1 MSIFS
6 LYTRVLELL
15 GKEAR
20 LGWLLAFANLLLA
33 ASQFAEP
40 VLFGRIVDV
49 LSGKAVAGSNSA
61 WPFLLAWVAFGLFTI
76 GCSAIVALQA
86 DRLSHR
92 QRQAV
97 LTDYFEHILQLPL
110 TFHSGTHSGRL
121 MKVMLNGTDALWR
134 LWLGFFREHFAAIL
148 SVVVLLPLSLYLNWR
163 LAILLFVL
171 CIVFT
176 VLTTFVVRRTFG
188 MQMQVEEHYSE
199 LSARASDALGNVALV
214 QSFVRVESEVKGL
227 RSVADDLLAA
237 QMPVLSWWA
246 LVTVITRASTTITV
260 LAIFTLGI
268 ALHDQGLTSVG
279 EIVMFVSFAT
289 MLIQKLEQVVSFI
302 NNVFMEAPRL
312 REFFNVLDAV
322 PAVHDRPDAI
332 DAGRLSG
339 LVEFNDVT
347 FSYDGKRPA
356 VEDLSFTALP
366 GQTIALVG
374 ATGAGKSTAIALLHR
389 AFDPQSGF
397 IRIDGMDV
405 RGVTLTSLR
414 RNIGVVF
421 QEALLFNRSIA
432 ENLHV
437 GKPDATEAEMR
448 KAAERA
454 QALEFIERSGGFET
468 NAGERGR
475 MLSGGER
482 QRLSIARALL
492 KDPPILI
499 LDEATSALDAVTEAK
514 VNAALDEV
522 MKGRTTFV
530 IAHRLSTIRNAT
542 RILVFE
548 NGRVIESG
556 TFDELVA
563 KGGHFAELARAQF
576 MVQENARAS
585 VTAAEA
591 AATAVKSP

>member
-1 MSIFS
+1 MSLLR
-6 LYTRVLELL
+6 LYTRVLDML

-20 LGWLLAFANLLLA
+20 LAWILAAANLLLA
-33 ASQFAEP
+33 ISQFAEP
-40 VLFGRIVDV
+40 VLFGRIVDA
-49 LSGKAVAGSNSA
+49 LSGKSAPGSSA
-61 WPFLLAWVAFGLFTI
+61 WPLLGAWAGFGLFTI
-76 GCSAIVALQA
+76 LSSAWVALQA

-97 LTDYFEHILQLPL
+97 LTGYFEHILQLPM
-110 TFHSGTHSGRL
+110 TFHTGTHSGKL

-163 LAILLFVL
+163 LAILLFLL

-176 VLTTFVVRRTFG
+176 VLTTFVVRKTYG
-188 MQMQVEEHYSE
+188 MQSEVERHYSD

-214 QSFVRVESEVKGL
+214 QSFVRIDAEVQGL
-227 RSVADDLLAA
+227 RSVASQLLAV

-279 EIVMFVSFAT
+279 EIVTFVAFAT
-289 MLIQKLEQVVSFI
+289 MLIGKLEQVVSFI
-302 NNVFMEAPRL
+302 NSVFMEAPRL
-312 REFFNVLDAV
+312 IEFFNVMDAV
-322 PAVHDRPDAI
+322 PAVRDRPEAMDV
-332 DAGRLSG
+332 GRLSG
-339 LVEFNDVT
+339 LVEFHDVS

-356 VEDLSFTALP
+356 VEDLSFVALP
-366 GQTIALVG
+366 GETIALVG
-374 ATGAGKSTAIALLHR
+374 PTGAGKSTAIALLHR

-397 IRIDGMDV
+397 IKIDGMDV
-405 RGVTLTSLR
+405 RALKLSALR

-421 QEALLFNRSIA
+421 QEALLFDRSIA
-432 ENLHV
+432 DNLRI
-437 GKPDATEAEMR
+437 GKPDATEEEM
-448 KAAERA
+448 KTAASRA
-454 QALEFIERSGGFET
+454 QALDFIERADKGFDT
-468 NAGERGR
+468 KAGERGR

-492 KDPPILI
+492 KNPPILI
-499 LDEATSALDAVTEAK
+499 LDEATSALDAVTEARL
-514 VNAALDEV
+514 NAALDEV
-522 MKGRTTFV
+522 MRGRTTFV

-548 NGRVIESG
+548 NGSVIENG

-563 KGGHFAELARAQF
+563 RGGHFAELARAQF
-576 MVQENARAS
+576 MVQESSSSGHA
-585 VTAAEA
+585 
-591 AATAVKSP
+591 AVKA

>member
-49 LSGKAVAGSNSA
+49 LSGKSVAGSTSA

-76 GCSAIVALQA
+76 VCSALVALQA

-176 VLTTFVVRRTFG
+176 ALTTFVVRKTFG
-188 MQMQVEEHYSE
+188 MQMEVEEHYSE

-227 RSVADDLLAA
+227 RSVADELLAA

-260 LAIFTLGI
+260 LAIFSLGI

-289 MLIQKLEQVVSFI
+289 MLIQKLEQVVGFI

-356 VEDLSFTALP
+356 IEDLTFTALP

-374 ATGAGKSTAIALLHR
+374 PTGAGKSTAIALLHR

-397 IRIDGMDV
+397 IKIDGMDV

-432 ENLHV
+432 ENLRV

-548 NGRVIESG
+548 NGRVIEGG

-576 MVQENARAS
+576 MVQDSARAS
-585 VTAAEA
+585 VTASEA
-591 AATAVKSP
+591 AATAAKSP

>member
-1 MSIFS
+1 MSMLR

-20 LGWLLAFANLLLA
+20 LGWLLAVANLLLA

-49 LSGKAVAGSNSA
+49 LSGKTVAGSSSA
-61 WPFLLAWVAFGLFTI
+61 WPFLAAWVAFGLFTI
-76 GCSAIVALQA
+76 ACSALVALQA

-97 LTDYFEHILQLPL
+97 LTNYFEHILQLPL

-134 LWLGFFREHFAAIL
+134 LWLAFFREHFAAIL

-171 CIVFT
+171 CVVFT
-176 VLTTFVVRRTFG
+176 ALTTFVVRKTFG
-188 MQMQVEEHYSE
+188 MQMAVEEQYSE

-227 RSVADDLLAA
+227 RSIADELLAA

-246 LVTVITRASTTITV
+246 LVTIITRASTTITV

-289 MLIQKLEQVVSFI
+289 LLIQKLEQVVSFI
-302 NNVFMEAPRL
+302 NSVFMEAPRL
-312 REFFNVLDAV
+312 REFFGVLDAV

-374 ATGAGKSTAIALLHR
+374 PTGAGKSTAIALLHR

-397 IRIDGMDV
+397 IKIDGMDV

-432 ENLHV
+432 ENLRV

-454 QALEFIERSGGFET
+454 QALDFIERSGGFET

-499 LDEATSALDAVTEAK
+499 LDEATSALDAVTETK

-522 MKGRTTFV
+522 MRGRTTFV

-548 NGRVIESG
+548 HGRVIESG

-563 KGGHFAELARAQF
+563 RGGHFAELAKAQF